1 MAINE
6 LHQEYPNKNAELRS
20 VAKQTYEFG
29 QTIAQEASSGHTNGL
44 DEHAIRR
51 QRSYIEHA
59 KSLVDAINAKPIPD
73 LPATNPTQMPID
85 FSVPYVYTVI
95 DLEGNEVPM
104 NEACQIL
111 AEKWLII
118 SVELAKSNSAGLGGS
133 LVSHDYER
141 AVNNIAALEQI
152 LDEYESRPFLDL
164 PETADPGAAQKPRT
178 GGKK

>member
-6 LHQEYPNKNAELRS
+6 LHREYPNKNAELRS

-29 QTIAQEASSGHTNGL
+29 QTIAREASSGHTNGL
-44 DEHAIRR
+44 DTHAITR
-51 QRSYIEHA
+51 QRSYIEHT
-59 KSLVDAINAKPIPD
+59 KGLIDALNAKPIPD
-73 LPATNPTQMPID
+73 LPATNPTQLPID

-118 SVELAKSNSAGLGGS
+118 SCELAMSNSAGLGGS
-133 LVSHDYER
+133 LTSHDYTR
-141 AVNNIAALEQI
+141 AVNNVAALEQ
-152 LDEYESRPFLDL
+152 LLSEWEARPFLDL
-164 PETADPGAAQKPRT
+164 PETADPGAEQKPRT
-178 GGKK
+178 GSKK